1 MKSFLAV
8 YTGSVN
14 SNNQAAWQALDE
26 AARQK
31 RIAEGMAA
39 WGAWMTTHQASIVV
53 EGGPLG
59 KTKLVSSVGIADI
72 RNNMSGFVV
81 IRAETHDAAARLFEG
96 HPHFTLFPGDG
107 VEIMECMP
115 IPGR

>member
-1 MKSFLAV
+1 MKSFLAIF
-8 YTGSVN
+8 TGSQN
-14 SNNQAAWQALDE
+14 SPAQAAWQSLDE

-31 RIAEGMAA
+31 RVADGMAA
-39 WGAWMTTHQASIVV
+39 WGAWMGKHQASLVV

-59 KTKLVSSVGIADI
+59 KTKLVSHAGTTDI

-81 IRAETHDAAARLFEG
+81 VRAETHEAAARMFEG
-96 HPHFTLFPGDG
+96 HPHFTIFPGDG